1 MSWTWTD
8 ENFSFA
14 VKLWGEGRS
23 AAEIARELGGEVTR
37 NAVIGKLNR
46 TGFNQFHRDAPGPPR
61 VRPSQAKAKAEP
73 RPRKPSPPRLLTK
86 APKPRTDY
94 RIVQPK
100 GVAMRDYEPIEMVM
114 PPPPPGEPLK
124 LLALQAHHC
133 KFPIG
138 DPRSAGF
145 TFCGEGRIVGRP
157 YCVMHL
163 RIAYHKRAVA

>member
-1 MSWTWTD
+1 VSWTWTD

-23 AAEIARELGGEVTR
+23 AAGIARELGGEVTR

-46 TGFNQFHRDAPGPPR
+46 MGFTDINRDKAGDPR
-61 VRPSQAKAKAEP
+61 VRPSRAKAPP
-73 RPRKPSPPRLLTK
+73 RPRKPSPPRLLAK
-86 APKPRTDY
+86 SPKPRTDY

-100 GVAMRDYEPIEMVM
+100 GVAMRDFEPIELVM
-114 PPPPPGEPLK
+114 PPPPPDEPLK
-124 LLALQAHHC
+124 LLALQSHHC

-145 TFCGEGRIVGRP
+145 TFCGEGRVVGRP
-157 YCVMHL
+157 YCVGHL
-163 RIAYHKRAVA
+163 QIAYTKRPAA